1 MSTDVGREAG
11 RGVFTT
17 TRWLYLAAAAI
28 LVLVMTTPS
37 FGQGKSQQKKGKGS
51 PPSRSTLP
59 APTAI
64 GRSTGATPFAW
75 LDDASLM
82 TPGGVW
88 LGVSVARWAGTDS
101 SEIDVPVIDV
111 AIGLTPRLQVG
122 ASVPRVVGSS
132 DPAGAAGGLGTT
144 YFNAKIRVLDVESVG
159 FKIAVAPTIEVLNA
173 SALAAAP
180 DQGRMQW
187 GLPASAEIDRGSAR
201 VYASTG
207 YFSRGVWF
215 AGAGGG
221 WQATPRLGV
230 SVSFS
235 RAWSTTLSADPT
247 VPSPNRNEVSGGAF
261 YSLKSNLGVFGS
273 VGHTIATDDADGA
286 GMTVSIGMSLM
297 VPPPRARI
305 VKKR

>member
-1 MSTDVGREAG
+1 M
-11 RGVFTT
+11 
-17 TRWLYLAAAAI
+17 TRWSYLAAAAI
-28 LVLVMTTPS
+28 LVLVGTTSS
-37 FGQGKSQQKKGKGS
+37 FAQGNSNRNKDKDKGS
-51 PPSRSTLP
+51 PPSRNTLP
-59 APTAI
+59 PPTAI

-88 LGVSVARWAGTDS
+88 FGISLARWAGTDV
-101 SEIDVPVIDV
+101 SEIDVPVVDV
-111 AIGLTPRLQVG
+111 AIGLTPRLQIG

-144 YFNAKIRVLDVESVG
+144 YFNAKIGVLNVEPLG
-159 FKIAVAPTIEVLNA
+159 FRMAIAPTLEVLSA
-173 SALAAAP
+173 SALDAAP
-180 DQGRMQW
+180 DQRRMQW

-221 WQATPRLGV
+221 WQATPRLGA
-230 SVSFS
+230 SVSLS
-235 RAWSTTLSADPT
+235 RAWSTTSSLDPT
-247 VPSPNRNEVSGGAF
+247 VPSPRRNEVSGGAF
-261 YSLKSNLGVFGS
+261 YSLKPTFGVFGS
-273 VGHTIATDDADGA
+273 VGHTLATDDADGA
-286 GMTVSIGMSLM
+286 GMTVSIGMSLI
-297 VPPPRARI
+297 VPPRVRI

>member
-1 MSTDVGREAG
+1 MC
-11 RGVFTT
+11 
-17 TRWLYLAAAAI
+17 LAAVAI
-28 LVLVMTTPS
+28 FVLVGPPS
-37 FGQGKSQQKKGKGS
+37 SFAQGNSKKNKGKGS
-51 PPSRSTLP
+51 PPSRNTLP
-59 APTAI
+59 SPTAI

-88 LGVSVARWAGTDS
+88 LGVSLVRWAGTDS
-101 SEIDVPVIDV
+101 SEIDVPVVDV
-111 AIGLTPRLQVG
+111 AIGLTPRLQIG

-144 YFNAKIRVLDVESVG
+144 YFNAKILVRDVESIG
-159 FKIAVAPTIEVLNA
+159 LKLAVAPTLEVLNA

-180 DQGRMQW
+180 HERRMQW
-187 GLPASAEIDRGSAR
+187 GLPASVEIDRGSAR

-207 YFSRGVWF
+207 YFSRGVLF

-221 WQATPRLGV
+221 WQATPRLAA

-261 YSLKSNLGVFGS
+261 YSLRSTLGVFGS

-286 GMTVSIGMSLM
+286 GTTVSVGISLM
-297 VPPPRARI
+297 LQPRSARI
-305 VKKR
+305 VKRR